1 MIQTKKK
8 PVVAAAAAV
17 APSPQTP
24 YTAAR
29 SGKDTTV
36 NRAEA
41 DGSAQALDRRV
52 TEGFNLVHGRLDV
65 IQEDVRENRRDIK
78 ELRKELWDGLRE
90 AAADRARLASKAD
103 LDQLGESAAAD
114 RRRVEKEAA
123 ADRAR
128 LASKA
133 DLDQLGESAAADRR
147 RVEKEAAADRARL
160 ASRADLDQLGES
172 AAADRRRVEK
182 EAAADRARLASR
194 ADLDQLRESAA
205 ADRRRVEKEA
215 AADRAR
221 LASKADLD
229 QLGKSAAADRRRI
242 EGKFD
247 TALATFRAEVNERFA
262 TQESSQRE
270 LIAMVSK
277 VLERTEAATWTRRRL
292 WVAVAAGT
300 SLLVIGAV
308 LRPLLERAAQVLFGG

>member
-17 APSPQTP
+17 APSTQTP

-103 LDQLGESAAAD
+103 LDQLG
-114 RRRVEKEAA
+114 
-123 ADRAR
+123 
-128 LASKA
+128 
-133 DLDQLGESAAADRR
+133 
-147 RVEKEAAADRARL
+147 
-160 ASRADLDQLGES
+160 
-172 AAADRRRVEK
+172 
-182 EAAADRARLASR
+182 
-194 ADLDQLRESAA
+194 ESAA

>member
-1 MIQTKKK
+1 MIQPKKK

-17 APSPQTP
+17 APSTQTP

-29 SGKDTTV
+29 SGKDRAV
-36 NRAEA
+36 NGAEA
-41 DGSAQALDRRV
+41 DGLAQALDRRV

-103 LDQLGESAAAD
+103 LDQLGESAAVD
-114 RRRVEKEAA
+114 RRSVEKEAA

-128 LASKA
+128 LATKA
-133 DLDQLGESAAADRR
+133 DLDQF
-147 RVEKEAAADRARL
+147 
-160 ASRADLDQLGES
+160 
-172 AAADRRRVEK
+172 
-182 EAAADRARLASR
+182 
-194 ADLDQLRESAA
+194 
-205 ADRRRVEKEA
+205 
-215 AADRAR
+215 
-221 LASKADLD
+221 
-229 QLGKSAAADRRRI
+229 GKSAAADRRRI
-242 EGKFD
+242 ESKFD

-308 LRPLLERAAQVLFGG
+308 MRPLLERAVQVLFGG

>member
-1 MIQTKKK
+1 MIQPKKK
-8 PVVAAAAAV
+8 PVVVAAAAV

-36 NRAEA
+36 NGAEA
-41 DGSAQALDRRV
+41 DGLAQALDRRV

-90 AAADRARLASKAD
+90 AAADRERLASKAD
-103 LDQLGESAAAD
+103 LDRLG
-114 RRRVEKEAA
+114 
-123 ADRAR
+123 
-128 LASKA
+128 
-133 DLDQLGESAAADRR
+133 
-147 RVEKEAAADRARL
+147 
-160 ASRADLDQLGES
+160 
-172 AAADRRRVEK
+172 
-182 EAAADRARLASR
+182 
-194 ADLDQLRESAA
+194 ESAA

-242 EGKFD
+242 ESKFD

-308 LRPLLERAAQVLFGG
+308 MRPLLERAAQVLFGG

>member
-1 MIQTKKK
+1 MIQPKKK

-29 SGKDTTV
+29 SGKNTTV
-36 NRAEA
+36 NGAEA
-41 DGSAQALDRRV
+41 DGLAQALDRRV

-90 AAADRARLASKAD
+90 AAADRARLASRAD
-103 LDQLGESAAAD
+103 LDQLRESAAAD
-114 RRRVEKEAA
+114 RRRVEKEAT
-123 ADRAR
+123 
-128 LASKA
+128 
-133 DLDQLGESAAADRR
+133 
-147 RVEKEAAADRARL
+147 ADRARL
-160 ASRADLDQLGES
+160 ASRADLDQLRES
-172 AAADRRRVEK
+172 AAVDRRRVEK

-221 LASKADLD
+221 LATKADLD
-229 QLGKSAAADRRRI
+229 QFGKSAAADRRRI
-242 EGKFD
+242 ESKFD

-308 LRPLLERAAQVLFGG
+308 MRPLLERAAQVLFGG

>member
-1 MIQTKKK
+1 MIQPKKK

-36 NRAEA
+36 NGAEA
-41 DGSAQALDRRV
+41 DGLAQALDRRV

-90 AAADRARLASKAD
+90 AAGDRARLASKAD
-103 LDQLGESAAAD
+103 LD
-114 RRRVEKEAA
+114 R
-123 ADRAR
+123 
-128 LASKA
+128 
-133 DLDQLGESAAADRR
+133 LGESAAADRR

-160 ASRADLDQLGES
+160 ASRADLDRLGES
-172 AAADRRRVEK
+172 AAADRRRVE
-182 EAAADRARLASR
+182 A
-194 ADLDQLRESAA
+194 QAA
-205 ADRRRVEKEA
+205 ADRRRLE
-215 AADRAR
+215 D
-221 LASKADLD
+221 
-229 QLGKSAAADRRRI
+229 
-242 EGKFD
+242 KFD

-277 VLERTEAATWTRRRL
+277 VLERTESATWTRRRL

-308 LRPLLERAAQVLFGG
+308 TRPLLERAVAALLGG

>member
-17 APSPQTP
+17 APSTQTP

-123 ADRAR
+123 ADW
-128 LASKA
+128 
-133 DLDQLGESAAADRR
+133 
-147 RVEKEAAADRARL
+147 
-160 ASRADLDQLGES
+160 
-172 AAADRRRVEK
+172 
-182 EAAADRARLASR
+182 ARLASR

>member
-1 MIQTKKK
+1 MIQPKKK
-8 PVVAAAAAV
+8 PVVVAAAAV

-36 NRAEA
+36 NGAEA
-41 DGSAQALDRRV
+41 DGLAQALDRRV

-103 LDQLGESAAAD
+103 LDQLGESAAVD
-114 RRRVEKEAA
+114 RRRVEKEAT
-123 ADRAR
+123 
-128 LASKA
+128 
-133 DLDQLGESAAADRR
+133 
-147 RVEKEAAADRARL
+147 
-160 ASRADLDQLGES
+160 
-172 AAADRRRVEK
+172 
-182 EAAADRARLASR
+182 ADRARLASR

-205 ADRRRVEKEA
+205 VDRRRVEKEA

-242 EGKFD
+242 ESKFD

-308 LRPLLERAAQVLFGG
+308 MRPLLERAAQVLFGG

>member
-1 MIQTKKK
+1 MIQPKKK
-8 PVVAAAAAV
+8 PVVVAAAAV

-36 NRAEA
+36 NGAEA

-103 LDQLGESAAAD
+103 LDRLG
-114 RRRVEKEAA
+114 
-123 ADRAR
+123 
-128 LASKA
+128 
-133 DLDQLGESAAADRR
+133 
-147 RVEKEAAADRARL
+147 
-160 ASRADLDQLGES
+160 
-172 AAADRRRVEK
+172 
-182 EAAADRARLASR
+182 
-194 ADLDQLRESAA
+194 ESAA

-229 QLGKSAAADRRRI
+229 QLGKSAAADRRRV

-292 WVAVAAGT
+292 WVAVTAGT

-308 LRPLLERAAQVLFGG
+308 MRPLLERAVQVLFGG

>member
-1 MIQTKKK
+1 MIQPKKK

-36 NRAEA
+36 SGAEA
-41 DGSAQALDRRV
+41 DGLAQALDRRV

-90 AAADRARLASKAD
+90 AAGDRVRLASKAD
-103 LDQLGESAAAD
+103 LD
-114 RRRVEKEAA
+114 R
-123 ADRAR
+123 
-128 LASKA
+128 
-133 DLDQLGESAAADRR
+133 LGESAAADRR

-160 ASRADLDQLGES
+160 ASRADLDRLGES
-172 AAADRRRVEK
+172 AAADRRRVE
-182 EAAADRARLASR
+182 E
-194 ADLDQLRESAA
+194 QAA
-205 ADRRRVEKEA
+205 ADRRRLE
-215 AADRAR
+215 D
-221 LASKADLD
+221 
-229 QLGKSAAADRRRI
+229 
-242 EGKFD
+242 KFD

-308 LRPLLERAAQVLFGG
+308 TRPLLERAVAALLGG

>member
-1 MIQTKKK
+1 MIQPKKK
-8 PVVAAAAAV
+8 PVAVAAAV
-17 APSPQTP
+17 APSTQTP

-29 SGKDTTV
+29 SGKDGTV
-36 NRAEA
+36 NGAEA
-41 DGSAQALDRRV
+41 DGLAQALDRRV
-52 TEGFNLVHGRLDV
+52 TEGFNLIHGRLEV
-65 IQEDVRENRRDIK
+65 IQEDVRENRTDIK

-90 AAADRARLASKAD
+90 AGTDRARLASKAD
-103 LDQLGESAAAD
+103 LDRLGESAAAD

-133 DLDQLGESAAADRR
+133 DLDQLGESAAADRH

-160 ASRADLDQLGES
+160 ASKADLDRLGES

-182 EAAADRARLASR
+182 E
-194 ADLDQLRESAA
+194 AA

-229 QLGKSAAADRRRI
+229 QLGESAAADRRRVEEQAAAGRRRL

-277 VLERTEAATWTRRRL
+277 VLERTESATWTRRRL

-300 SLLVIGAV
+300 TLLVIGAV
-308 LRPLLERAAQVLFGG
+308 MRPPLERAVAALLGG

>member
-1 MIQTKKK
+1 MIEPKKK
-8 PVVAAAAAV
+8 PVVVAAAAV

-36 NRAEA
+36 NGAEA
-41 DGSAQALDRRV
+41 DGLAQALDRRV

-103 LDQLGESAAAD
+103 LDQLGESAAFD
-114 RRRVEKEAA
+114 RRRVEKEAT

-128 LASKA
+128 LASRA
-133 DLDQLGESAAADRR
+133 DLDQLRESAAADRR
-147 RVEKEAAADRARL
+147 RVEKEAAT
-160 ASRADLDQLGES
+160 
-172 AAADRRRVEK
+172 
-182 EAAADRARLASR
+182 DRARLASR

-242 EGKFD
+242 ESKFD

-308 LRPLLERAAQVLFGG
+308 MRPLLERAAQVLFGG

>member
-1 MIQTKKK
+1 MIQPKKK
-8 PVVAAAAAV
+8 PVAVAAAV

-36 NRAEA
+36 NGAEA
-41 DGSAQALDRRV
+41 DGLAQALDRRV

-123 ADRAR
+123 ADRAQ

-133 DLDQLGESAAADRR
+133 DLERLHESAAADRR

-160 ASRADLDQLGES
+160 ASRADLERLGES
-172 AAADRRRVEK
+172 AAADRRRVE
-182 EAAADRARLASR
+182 E
-194 ADLDQLRESAA
+194 QAA
-205 ADRRRVEKEA
+205 ADRRRLE
-215 AADRAR
+215 D
-221 LASKADLD
+221 
-229 QLGKSAAADRRRI
+229 
-242 EGKFD
+242 KFD

-308 LRPLLERAAQVLFGG
+308 TRPLLERAVAAPLGG

>member
-1 MIQTKKK
+1 MIQPKKK
-8 PVVAAAAAV
+8 PVAVAAAV
-17 APSPQTP
+17 APSTQTP

-29 SGKDTTV
+29 SGKDGTV
-36 NRAEA
+36 NGAEA
-41 DGSAQALDRRV
+41 DGLAQALDRRV
-52 TEGFNLVHGRLDV
+52 TEGFNLIHGRLEV
-65 IQEDVRENRRDIK
+65 IQEDVRENRTDIK

-123 ADRAR
+123 ADR
-128 LASKA
+128 
-133 DLDQLGESAAADRR
+133 
-147 RVEKEAAADRARL
+147 
-160 ASRADLDQLGES
+160 
-172 AAADRRRVEK
+172 
-182 EAAADRARLASR
+182 
-194 ADLDQLRESAA
+194 
-205 ADRRRVEKEA
+205 RRVEKEA

-229 QLGKSAAADRRRI
+229 RLGESAAADRRRLA
-242 EGKFD
+242 EQAAADRRRLEDKFD

-277 VLERTEAATWTRRRL
+277 VLERTESATWTRHRL

-308 LRPLLERAAQVLFGG
+308 TRPLLERAVAALLGG

>member
-1 MIQTKKK
+1 MIQPKKK
-8 PVVAAAAAV
+8 PVVVAAAAV

-36 NRAEA
+36 NGAEA
-41 DGSAQALDRRV
+41 DGLAQALDRRV

-103 LDQLGESAAAD
+103 LDRLGESAA
-114 RRRVEKEAA
+114 V
-123 ADRAR
+123 
-128 LASKA
+128 
-133 DLDQLGESAAADRR
+133 
-147 RVEKEAAADRARL
+147 
-160 ASRADLDQLGES
+160 
-172 AAADRRRVEK
+172 
-182 EAAADRARLASR
+182 
-194 ADLDQLRESAA
+194 
-205 ADRRRVEKEA
+205 DRRRVEKEA

-308 LRPLLERAAQVLFGG
+308 MRPLLERAAQVLFGG

>member
-1 MIQTKKK
+1 MEDRAVIQPKKK
-8 PVVAAAAAV
+8 PVVVAAAAAV

-29 SGKDTTV
+29 SGKDRAV
-36 NRAEA
+36 NGAEA
-41 DGSAQALDRRV
+41 DGLAQALDRRV

-90 AAADRARLASKAD
+90 AAADRERLASK
-103 LDQLGESAAAD
+103 
-114 RRRVEKEAA
+114 
-123 ADRAR
+123 
-128 LASKA
+128 
-133 DLDQLGESAAADRR
+133 
-147 RVEKEAAADRARL
+147 
-160 ASRADLDQLGES
+160 
-172 AAADRRRVEK
+172 
-182 EAAADRARLASR
+182 

-205 ADRRRVEKEA
+205 ADRRRV
-215 AADRAR
+215 
-221 LASKADLD
+221 
-229 QLGKSAAADRRRI
+229 

-308 LRPLLERAAQVLFGG
+308 MRPLLERAAQVLFGG

>member
-17 APSPQTP
+17 APSTQTP

-90 AAADRARLASKAD
+90 AAADRARLASK
-103 LDQLGESAAAD
+103 
-114 RRRVEKEAA
+114 
-123 ADRAR
+123 
-128 LASKA
+128 
-133 DLDQLGESAAADRR
+133 
-147 RVEKEAAADRARL
+147 
-160 ASRADLDQLGES
+160 
-172 AAADRRRVEK
+172 
-182 EAAADRARLASR
+182 

>member
-1 MIQTKKK
+1 MIQPKKK

-36 NRAEA
+36 NGAEA
-41 DGSAQALDRRV
+41 DGLAQALDRRV

-90 AAADRARLASKAD
+90 AAADRARLAS
-103 LDQLGESAAAD
+103 
-114 RRRVEKEAA
+114 
-123 ADRAR
+123 
-128 LASKA
+128 
-133 DLDQLGESAAADRR
+133 
-147 RVEKEAAADRARL
+147 
-160 ASRADLDQLGES
+160 RADLDQLG
-172 AAADRRRVEK
+172 
-182 EAAADRARLASR
+182 
-194 ADLDQLRESAA
+194 ESAA

-308 LRPLLERAAQVLFGG
+308 MRPLLERAVQILFGG

>member
-1 MIQTKKK
+1 MIQPKKK

-29 SGKDTTV
+29 SGKDRAV
-36 NRAEA
+36 NGAEA
-41 DGSAQALDRRV
+41 DGLAQALDRHV

-90 AAADRARLASKAD
+90 AAADRERLASKAD
-103 LDQLGESAAAD
+103 LDQLGESAA
-114 RRRVEKEAA
+114 V
-123 ADRAR
+123 
-128 LASKA
+128 
-133 DLDQLGESAAADRR
+133 
-147 RVEKEAAADRARL
+147 
-160 ASRADLDQLGES
+160 
-172 AAADRRRVEK
+172 DRRRVEK

-205 ADRRRVEKEA
+205 VDRRRVEKEA

-221 LASKADLD
+221 LATKADLD

-242 EGKFD
+242 ESKFD

-308 LRPLLERAAQVLFGG
+308 MRPLLERAVQILFGG

>member
-1 MIQTKKK
+1 MIQPKKK

-36 NRAEA
+36 NGAEA
-41 DGSAQALDRRV
+41 DGLAQALDRRV

-103 LDQLGESAAAD
+103 LDQLGESAAFD
-114 RRRVEKEAA
+114 RRRVEKEAT
-123 ADRAR
+123 
-128 LASKA
+128 
-133 DLDQLGESAAADRR
+133 
-147 RVEKEAAADRARL
+147 
-160 ASRADLDQLGES
+160 
-172 AAADRRRVEK
+172 
-182 EAAADRARLASR
+182 ADRARLASR

-215 AADRAR
+215 ATDRARLASRADLDQLRESAAADRRRVEKEAATDRAR

-229 QLGKSAAADRRRI
+229 QLAKSAAADRRRI
-242 EGKFD
+242 ESKFD

-308 LRPLLERAAQVLFGG
+308 MRPLLERAAQVLFGG

>member
-1 MIQTKKK
+1 MD
-8 PVVAAAAAV
+8 
-17 APSPQTP
+17 
-24 YTAAR
+24 
-29 SGKDTTV
+29 G
-36 NRAEA
+36 AEA
-41 DGSAQALDRRV
+41 DRSAQALDRRV

-90 AAADRARLASKAD
+90 AAADR
-103 LDQLGESAAAD
+103 E
-114 RRRVEKEAA
+114 
-123 ADRAR
+123 
-128 LASKA
+128 
-133 DLDQLGESAAADRR
+133 
-147 RVEKEAAADRARL
+147 
-160 ASRADLDQLGES
+160 
-172 AAADRRRVEK
+172 
-182 EAAADRARLASR
+182 RLASR

-229 QLGKSAAADRRRI
+229 QLAKSAAADRRRI
-242 EGKFD
+242 ESKFD

-308 LRPLLERAAQVLFGG
+308 MRPLLERAAQVLFGG

>member
-1 MIQTKKK
+1 MIQPKKK

-29 SGKDTTV
+29 SGKDRAV
-36 NRAEA
+36 NGAEA
-41 DGSAQALDRRV
+41 DGLAQALDRRV

-103 LDQLGESAAAD
+103 LDQLGESAAFD
-114 RRRVEKEAA
+114 RRRVEKEAT
-123 ADRAR
+123 
-128 LASKA
+128 
-133 DLDQLGESAAADRR
+133 
-147 RVEKEAAADRARL
+147 
-160 ASRADLDQLGES
+160 
-172 AAADRRRVEK
+172 
-182 EAAADRARLASR
+182 ADRARLASR

-215 AADRAR
+215 ATDRAR

-229 QLGKSAAADRRRI
+229 QLGESAAVDRRSVEKEAAADRARLATKADLDQFGKSAAADRRRI
-242 EGKFD
+242 ESKFD
-247 TALATFRAEVNERFA
+247 TALATFRAEVNEGFA

-308 LRPLLERAAQVLFGG
+308 MRPLLERAAQVLFGG

>member
-1 MIQTKKK
+1 MIQPKKK
-8 PVVAAAAAV
+8 PVAVAAAV
-17 APSPQTP
+17 APSTKTP

-29 SGKDTTV
+29 SGKDGTV
-36 NRAEA
+36 NGAEA
-41 DGSAQALDRRV
+41 DGLAQALDRRV
-52 TEGFNLVHGRLDV
+52 TEGFNLIHGRLEV
-65 IQEDVRENRRDIK
+65 IQEDVRENRTDIK

-103 LDQLGESAAAD
+103 LDRLG
-114 RRRVEKEAA
+114 
-123 ADRAR
+123 
-128 LASKA
+128 
-133 DLDQLGESAAADRR
+133 
-147 RVEKEAAADRARL
+147 
-160 ASRADLDQLGES
+160 
-172 AAADRRRVEK
+172 
-182 EAAADRARLASR
+182 
-194 ADLDQLRESAA
+194 ESAA

-229 QLGKSAAADRRRI
+229 QLGKSAAADRRRVEEQAAADRRRV

-308 LRPLLERAAQVLFGG
+308 MRPLLERAVAALWGG

>member
-1 MIQTKKK
+1 MIQPKKK

-17 APSPQTP
+17 APSTQTP
-24 YTAAR
+24 YTAAQ

-36 NRAEA
+36 NGAEA

-103 LDQLGESAAAD
+103 LDQFGESAA
-114 RRRVEKEAA
+114 V
-123 ADRAR
+123 
-128 LASKA
+128 
-133 DLDQLGESAAADRR
+133 
-147 RVEKEAAADRARL
+147 
-160 ASRADLDQLGES
+160 
-172 AAADRRRVEK
+172 
-182 EAAADRARLASR
+182 
-194 ADLDQLRESAA
+194 
-205 ADRRRVEKEA
+205 DRRRVEKEA

-308 LRPLLERAAQVLFGG
+308 MRPLLERAAQVLFGG

>member
-1 MIQTKKK
+1 MIQPKKK
-8 PVVAAAAAV
+8 PVVVAAAAV

-36 NRAEA
+36 NGAEA
-41 DGSAQALDRRV
+41 DGLAQALDRRV

-90 AAADRARLASKAD
+90 AAADRERLASK
-103 LDQLGESAAAD
+103 
-114 RRRVEKEAA
+114 
-123 ADRAR
+123 
-128 LASKA
+128 
-133 DLDQLGESAAADRR
+133 
-147 RVEKEAAADRARL
+147 
-160 ASRADLDQLGES
+160 
-172 AAADRRRVEK
+172 
-182 EAAADRARLASR
+182 

-308 LRPLLERAAQVLFGG
+308 MRPLLERAAQVLFGG

>member
-1 MIQTKKK
+1 MIQPKKK

-29 SGKDTTV
+29 SEKDRAV
-36 NRAEA
+36 NGAEA
-41 DGSAQALDRRV
+41 DGLAQALDRRV

-103 LDQLGESAAAD
+103 LDQLGESAAFD
-114 RRRVEKEAA
+114 RRRVEKEAT
-123 ADRAR
+123 
-128 LASKA
+128 
-133 DLDQLGESAAADRR
+133 
-147 RVEKEAAADRARL
+147 
-160 ASRADLDQLGES
+160 
-172 AAADRRRVEK
+172 
-182 EAAADRARLASR
+182 ADRARLASR

-215 AADRAR
+215 ATDRARLASRADLDQLRESAAADRRRVEKEAATDRAR

-229 QLGKSAAADRRRI
+229 QLAKSAAADRRRI
-242 EGKFD
+242 ESKFD
-247 TALATFRAEVNERFA
+247 TALATFRAEVNEGFA

-308 LRPLLERAAQVLFGG
+308 MRPLLERAAQVLFGG